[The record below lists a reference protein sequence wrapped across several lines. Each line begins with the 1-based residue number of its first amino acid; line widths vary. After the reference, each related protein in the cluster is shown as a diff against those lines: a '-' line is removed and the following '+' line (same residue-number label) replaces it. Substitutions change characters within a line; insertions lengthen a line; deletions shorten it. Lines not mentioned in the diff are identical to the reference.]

1 MQTESRKI
9 RPSVIKKLFKKPFTF
24 GFFQSVRLLQMVSKA
39 KGSNDQTETQDLI
52 HFKSRL
58 SLETPS
64 AEVHDLTGE
73 IPKSEVKGL
82 RKPLSMVV
90 NFLGL
95 TGSSGALPSNYTEFL
110 IERQVKYRD
119 RALRDFL
126 DIFNHRFIDLFY
138 KAWAKHRLYVDW
150 EEQRQNGILRNI
162 LDFMGYGS
170 QNLRSKLAIEN
181 TGISDLNLAYYSG
194 IMVGSTRTAEGLSRI
209 INDHF
214 GMKNEVLQF
223 RGQWMK
229 NPDDQCTSLGEY
241 ENILG
246 EGSMLG
252 VMYWDQQASFRV
264 RLGPLK
270 LTDFQD
276 MLPNQV
282 KFEALS
288 KFIEFY
294 AGPSLD
300 FDIQLV
306 LKRDEVPDCLLGGK
320 ANGGSHL
327 GWSSWLC
334 PVNGE
339 EDLDHS
345 VFKRADRENQL
356 RMPSSP
362 HQIH

>member
-24 GFFQSVRLLQMVSKA
+24 GFFQAVRLLNIVGKA
-39 KGSNDQTETQDLI
+39 KSSNENNETQGLLQ
-52 HFKSRL
+52 FKSRL
-58 SLETPS
+58 SLEAPS

-73 IPKSEVKGL
+73 IPKSEVEGL
-82 RKPLSMVV
+82 KKPLTMVV

-95 TGSSGALPSNYTEFL
+95 TGSSGALPSIYTEFL

-138 KAWAKHRLYVDW
+138 RAWAKHRLYVDW
-150 EEQRQNGILRNI
+150 EEQRKNGIVRNI

-170 QNLRSKLAIEN
+170 QNLRSKLAIED
-181 TGISDLNLAYYSG
+181 TGISDLNLIYYSG
-194 IMVGSTRTAEGLSRI
+194 IMVGRTRTAEGLSRI
-209 INDHF
+209 ISDHF

-229 NPDDQCTSLGEY
+229 IPNDQCTSLGEY

-264 RLGPLK
+264 RLGPLN

-294 AGPSLD
+294 AGPSLN
-300 FDIQLV
+300 FDIQVV
-306 LKRDEVPDCLLGGK
+306 LKGNEVPDCLLGGA
-320 ANGGSHL
+320 ANGGARL

-334 PVNGE
+334 PVDGE

-345 VFKRADRENQL
+345 VFTRAHGSNQSH
-356 RMPSSP
+356 MPSFS